1 MQAIQ
6 CSKETAAAL
15 LFCIAS
21 LFYAG
26 WDQQR
31 DEEKTAEVLA
41 AIEKQHQ
48 TEQAEIE
55 QIIAANGNE
64 QP

>member
-1 MQAIQ
+1 MDVI
-6 CSKETAAAL
+6 KDNIPTAAAL